1 MIEVSSWLA
10 AFRLRTLPLSLSSIL
25 MGSFLA
31 QMQQKF
37 DWNIFI
43 FTILTTIL
51 LQILSNLANDY
62 GDFVNGADTDK
73 REGEARM
80 VASGKIL
87 PLQMRN
93 AIILFATLSLFSGL
107 TLLYLAVK
115 TWAVFWFFLGLGVLC
130 MIAAI
135 TYTVGKRPY
144 GYMGL
149 GDISVFLF
157 FGIVGVCGTYYLHTQ
172 LLNFEILLPAS
183 ACGLL
188 ATGVLNL
195 NNMRDIQTDTL
206 AGKRTIPSRL
216 GRKNATIYHIFLLIT
231 SIILMIIY
239 TFLQYHQW
247 SQWIFLFVL
256 PLIYHNIYIVIYTI
270 SNKDLDPYLKRLAIT
285 SLLLVVLFGIGNLI

>member
-31 QMQQKF
+31 QSQQKF

-43 FTILTTIL
+43 LTILTTIL

-80 VASGKIL
+80 VATGKISAT
-87 PLQMRN
+87 QMRN
-93 AIILFATLSLFSGL
+93 AIILFAIFSLISGL
-107 TLLYLAVK
+107 TLLYLAAK
-115 TWAVFWFFLGLGVLC
+115 TWAVFWFFLGVGILSIV
-130 MIAAI
+130 AAI

-149 GDISVFLF
+149 GDIAVFLF

-172 LLNFEILLPAS
+172 LFDLKTLLPAS

-195 NNMRDIQTDTL
+195 NNMRDIQTDIL
-206 AGKRTIPSRL
+206 AGKRTIPTRL
-216 GRKNATIYHIFLLIT
+216 GRKNATIYHIFLLV
-231 SIILMIIY
+231 SSMILMIIY
-239 TFLQYHQW
+239 TFLAYQQW
-247 SQWIFLFVL
+247 YQWIFLLIL
-256 PLIYHNIYIVIYTI
+256 PLIYKNIYVVIYTI
-270 SNKDLDPYLKRLAIT
+270 ANKDLDPYLKQLAIT
-285 SLLLVVLFGIGNLI
+285 SLLFVILFGLGNLI